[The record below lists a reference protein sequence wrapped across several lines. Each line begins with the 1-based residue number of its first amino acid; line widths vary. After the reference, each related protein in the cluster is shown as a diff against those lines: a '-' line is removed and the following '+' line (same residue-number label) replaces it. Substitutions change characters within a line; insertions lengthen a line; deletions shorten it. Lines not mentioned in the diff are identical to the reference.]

1 MTCFPFVKIPLL
13 ILSYLSYLLSYL
25 HSANSDKDKTRSIF
39 GLLSRPQATPGSSPR
54 IPVPIRSPS
63 PPLLGPDQSPPSMS
77 TQWEPVS
84 SHPTGPSLST
94 VASTHTE
101 TQGYPPRSPC
111 PPPRSSPPRW
121 TSPLPPPSTRPQPS
135 QTQRAAPPSSS
146 RAPPS

>member
-1 MTCFPFVKIPLL
+1 MFSLCQIPFL

-25 HSANSDKDKTRSIF
+25 HSAKSDKVKTRSIF

-63 PPLLGPDQSPPSMS
+63 PPLLGPDRSPPSMS

-84 SHPTGPSLST
+84 PHPTGPSQST
-94 VASTHTE
+94 AASTHTE

-111 PPPRSSPPRW
+111 HLPRSSPPHC
-121 TSPLPPPSTRPQPS
+121 TSPSPPPSTSSHPSPPQIPPPP
-135 QTQRAAPPSSS
+135 PPS
-146 RAPPS
+146 R